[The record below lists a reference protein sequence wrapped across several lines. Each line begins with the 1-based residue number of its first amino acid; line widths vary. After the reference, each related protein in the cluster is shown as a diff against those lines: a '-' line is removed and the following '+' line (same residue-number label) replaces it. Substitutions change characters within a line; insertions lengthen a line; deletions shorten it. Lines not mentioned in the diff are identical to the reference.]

1 MKAVLLAGGFGTRI
15 SEETDIRPKPMIE
28 IGGKP
33 LLWHIMKL
41 YSYYGCNEF
50 IICCGFKGYA
60 IKDYFINFASHMRD
74 IEVDLKKNKFT
85 TLKSYAEPW
94 KITLIDTGIDTMT
107 GGRLQMV
114 YDYIKNEEDFFMT
127 YGDGI
132 SDINITQLY
141 DFHKKHGKD
150 ATMTIVKPPGRF
162 GSVRVQN
169 DIVKSF
175 IEKPE
180 GDNSYINGGFFVLKP
195 NTIKNYID
203 GPDTT
208 WEREP
213 LEKLVQKNLL
223 YAYKHN
229 GFWQP
234 MDTLRDKRLL
244 DEYWENHNPPW
255 KIW

>member
-1 MKAVLLAGGFGTRI
+1 
-15 SEETDIRPKPMIE
+15 
-28 IGGKP
+28 
-33 LLWHIMKL
+33 
-41 YSYYGCNEF
+41 
-50 IICCGFKGYA
+50 
-60 IKDYFINFASHMRD
+60 
-74 IEVDLKKNKFT
+74 
-85 TLKSYAEPW
+85 
-94 KITLIDTGIDTMT
+94 
-107 GGRLQMV
+107 
-114 YDYIKNEEDFFMT
+114 
-127 YGDGI
+127 
-132 SDINITQLY
+132 
-141 DFHKKHGKD
+141 
-150 ATMTIVKPPGRF
+150 MTIVKPPGRF